1 MPLKFKD
8 KVWADGRLR
17 ETYVLN
23 RKTGKLEMYGGRAP
37 GGDVVFN
44 KKNGEQEIVD
54 YEDMDITPQT
64 LGMCQYDF
72 HALYIERIPKR
83 RDWRQGHRMANSS
96 VTFVSGPHLR
106 VKDWKVLTQF
116 PNPEYSKLGEAME
129 KVQDRFKSVAIS
141 PEFAIREDGDLMY
154 KSFAHPVGNVNR
166 RTLKMSLNDKHH
178 WLEEVFQE
186 VMAKGA

>member
-1 MPLKFKD
+1 MSLKFKD
-8 KVWADGRLR
+8 KQWADGRLR

-23 RKTGKLEMYGGRAP
+23 RKTGKLEMYGGR
-37 GGDVVFN
+37 
-44 KKNGEQEIVD
+44 ID

-83 RDWRQGHRMANSS
+83 RDWRQGHRMANSQVS
-96 VTFVSGPHLR
+96 FVSGGHLP
-106 VKDWKVLTQF
+106 VKDCKVFPQF
-116 PNPEYSKLGEAME
+116 PNPEYSKIGEAME

-141 PEFAIREDGDLMY
+141 PEFAIKEDGRLMY
-154 KSFAHPVGNVNR
+154 KSFANPVGDVNR
-166 RTLKMSLNDKHH
+166 KTLKLSLNDEHQ